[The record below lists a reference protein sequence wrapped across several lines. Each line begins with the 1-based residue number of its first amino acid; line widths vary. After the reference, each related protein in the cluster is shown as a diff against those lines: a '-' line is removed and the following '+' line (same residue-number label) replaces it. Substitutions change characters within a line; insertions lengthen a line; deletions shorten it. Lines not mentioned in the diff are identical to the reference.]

1 MLIVRLERTE
11 SDRWEEPDWDA
22 DADDSK
28 DADYEPPKL
37 KMRLRLCDIGPGRRR
52 RGRPRIAEVIESLR
66 VRKVRAEDEEVAA
79 AVAEPRRRGRKHF
92 PPPDCVL
99 EAEAEAV
106 QLLLEPKRRPGRR
119 STRDG
124 WRERTYMCELCGKHL
139 KSSKS
144 LASHREIH
152 FARRYNCELCKRA
165 FHFKDTL
172 RKHMNSHLGLR
183 DYQCEYCAKA
193 FKLHSTLQAHINV
206 VHLGSVK
213 TAFECIVCKKSF
225 HKKDH
230 YDRHTR
236 THTGERPY
244 ACELCEWKFANVFNL
259 RQHKISIHKVMP
271 FPCQHCAEGFKAK
284 KLLAEHCVVAHAIY
298 I

>member
-1 MLIVRLERTE
+1 
-11 SDRWEEPDWDA
+11 
-22 DADDSK
+22 
-28 DADYEPPKL
+28 
-37 KMRLRLCDIGPGRRR
+37 
-52 RGRPRIAEVIESLR
+52 
-66 VRKVRAEDEEVAA
+66 
-79 AVAEPRRRGRKHF
+79 
-92 PPPDCVL
+92 
-99 EAEAEAV
+99 
-106 QLLLEPKRRPGRR
+106 
-119 STRDG
+119 
-124 WRERTYMCELCGKHL
+124 MCELCGKHL

-152 FARRYNCELCKRA
+152 FARKYCCDLCKRA

-213 TAFECIVCKKSF
+213 EAFTCIVCNKRF

-271 FPCQHCAEGFKAK
+271 FPCLHCADGFKAK
-284 KLLAEHCVVAHAIY
+284 KLLAEHCVAAHAIY